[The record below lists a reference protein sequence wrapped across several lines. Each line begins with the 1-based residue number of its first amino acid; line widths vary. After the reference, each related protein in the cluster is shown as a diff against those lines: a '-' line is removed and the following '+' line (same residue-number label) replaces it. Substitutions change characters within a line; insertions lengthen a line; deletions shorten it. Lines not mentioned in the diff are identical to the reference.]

1 MSPAEVAPSEDEEYA
16 RESMKLPVDKHDQ
29 IGPPTTPVTDEKN
42 INQSN
47 STHLPSSSVSLVEL
61 SESTKKL
68 INSLSQ
74 QGLSGVLP
82 GPKEGKEEV
91 VVDLGDQTPATT
103 VSAVQS
109 PVTETFTQRLP
120 KAEKKPV
127 KFTVR
132 KVSRDT
138 INTSGDVKN
147 GPRQYA
153 YGNLLSNQH
162 PHEKKP
168 LTKSEQLQRSQT
180 KYDGYAVRVEKINKE
195 IEFLTNL
202 LPPYNVEIDYATRNK
217 IARAIE
223 KLKSKQDEL
232 QKKKYSIGIT
242 LSRLWRDHDEREL
255 WVRAKSNQ

>member
-1 MSPAEVAPSEDEEYA
+1 MSPTEVTPSEGKDCA
-16 RESMKLPVDKHDQ
+16 RDSTKLPVEKHDQ
-29 IGPPTTPVTDEKN
+29 IGVPTTPAIDERLS
-42 INQSN
+42 NQSN
-47 STHLPSSSVSLVEL
+47 KIHLPSSSVSLVEL
-61 SESTKKL
+61 SESTKNL

-82 GPKEGKEEV
+82 GSKESEGEL
-91 VVDLGDQTPATT
+91 VVDLGDKTATT

-109 PVTETFTQRLP
+109 PITETFTQQLP

-147 GPRQYA
+147 GPRQYS
-153 YGNLLSNQH
+153 YGNMLQNQPH
-162 PHEKKP
+162 HEKKP